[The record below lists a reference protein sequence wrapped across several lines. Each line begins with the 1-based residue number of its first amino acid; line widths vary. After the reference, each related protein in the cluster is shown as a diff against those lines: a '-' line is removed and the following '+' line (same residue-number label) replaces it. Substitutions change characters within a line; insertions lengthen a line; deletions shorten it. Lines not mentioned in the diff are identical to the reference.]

1 MRRQQKNSAR
11 RAAASAAAV
20 QRFAD
25 GISNPLLRIG
35 TGTPNTFRA
44 TTYLPK
50 FTTMARQLLEWAYQT
65 SWLCGLVVD
74 IPAEDMTREG
84 IDIRID
90 DPRVADA
97 LREELDDYAV
107 FDSLCEAVKWAR
119 LYGGSIAVIMIDG
132 QDVSTPLTDVRK
144 GSFRGLYV
152 FDRWQLDSQILDP
165 VQELGRDFGKPEY
178 YRVIAKSSDVDFQA
192 DRIHYSRVI
201 RFEGRRLPYYLRQS
215 YQGWGA
221 SVIEPVF
228 DRIKGFDLA
237 TEGATQLLSK
247 AYLRYYKVKG
257 IRQIL
262 TNPVAAKG
270 FLTQMDYVREFQN
283 AEGLTVGDAED
294 DFQTL
299 TYTFTGIPEVLLQLG
314 QQISGAFGIPLV
326 RLFGQSPAGL
336 NSTGESDIRNY
347 YDNVKKLQRTML
359 RSGIKRLLDVAYQS
373 ATGRPAPDDLN
384 FDFRSLW
391 QMSHIDKSQVASA
404 EAAAIQGAY
413 ADGLISLP
421 TAMKEL
427 KALSDTVGVF
437 ASITDED
444 IKEAEKQEA
453 MDPPPGSEPG
463 GGEGLEDFYQ
473 SEEAVPGAAP
483 DGQKPQAVPNPAPQ
497 GRPAGRG
504 DSQGQRLGG
513 GPDSQGGADLG
524 QPRRIQREAQ

>member
-1 MRRQQKNSAR
+1 MRQRQRQSAR
-11 RAAASAAAV
+11 RTAAAAA

-25 GISNPLLRIG
+25 GVSNPLLRIG

-50 FTTMARQLLEWAYQT
+50 FTTMSRQLLEWAYQT

-84 IDIRID
+84 IDIRVD
-90 DPRVADA
+90 DPRIADA
-97 LREELDDYAV
+97 VREEMDDYAV
-107 FDSLCEAVKWAR
+107 FDSLCDAVKWAR
-119 LYGGSIAVIMIDG
+119 LYGGSIAVIMIEG
-132 QDVSTPLTDVRK
+132 QDVSTPLTVVPKD
-144 GSFRGLYV
+144 SFRGLYV
-152 FDRWQLDSQILDP
+152 FDRWQLDSQIIDP
-165 VQELGRDFGKPEY
+165 VQDLGRNFGKPEY
-178 YRVIAKSSDVDFQA
+178 YRVIANSSDVDFHA
-192 DRIHYSRVI
+192 DRIHYSRVL

-247 AYLRYYKVKG
+247 AYLRYYKVKNL
-257 IRQIL
+257 RQIL
-262 TNPVAAKG
+262 TNKIAAAG

-283 AEGLTVGDAED
+283 AEGLTVGDTED

-299 TYTFTGIPEVLLQLG
+299 TYTFTGIPDILLQLG

-347 YDNVKKLQRTML
+347 YDNIKKLQRTML
-359 RSGIKRLLDVAYQS
+359 RAGVKQLLDISYQS
-373 ATGRPAPDDLN
+373 ATGRPVPDDLS

-391 QMSHIDKSQVASA
+391 QMSQLDKATVASS
-404 EAAAIQGAY
+404 EVTAIQGAY
-413 ADGLISLP
+413 ADGLITLP
-421 TAMKEL
+421 TALKEL
-427 KALSDTVGVF
+427 KALSDTVGIF

-444 IKEAEKQEA
+444 IHEAERQEA
-453 MDPPPGSEPG
+453 LDPPPSNFDPYEGFTEKGQNGIPG
-463 GGEGLEDFYQ
+463 ADPHPEDQ
-473 SEEAVPGAAP
+473 AVVPGAAP
-483 DGQKPQAVPNPAPQ
+483 E
-497 GRPAGRG
+497 GRR
-504 DSQGQRLGG
+504 
-513 GPDSQGGADLG
+513 ADRKDHQLE
-524 QPRRIQREAQ
+524 R